1 MVGVSMNSSALHQI
15 VRDVEKTQE
24 LSNVT
29 LINPI
34 EIPWEIFA
42 SMRDIVGETRYYVVQ
57 INVVTWKVLGKG
69 LTDVRRMWMDQ

>member
-24 LSNVT
+24 LSDVT

-34 EIPWEIFA
+34 KIPWEIFA

-57 INVVTWKVLGKG
+57 MSVVIWKVLGKG
-69 LTDVRRMWMDQ
+69 